1 MRSFILFVFVL
12 TFTFSLKSQINL
24 SQGLMAYYPFS
35 GDVKDHSGNNNHGTI
50 SGNPVLV
57 NDKDGNS
64 NSAYKFNGNGDHIW
78 VKDHPTLRPDTAMTI
93 AAWVYCEDF
102 TSWNIVVCKRA
113 VHNGSPWNS
122 YILYASGT
130 AGTPQNWGFGIASSQ
145 TNTHFA
151 IDNATAQTGKWIHL
165 VGIYEKSPSATTTG
179 DNNTQVQQN
188 VRVYVDCEMVAQEQ
202 ASGSIYYTDS
212 SLRIAMAI
220 PGPSKQYFKGNLDE
234 IRIYNRAL
242 NELEINA
249 LCKQQFTQSLEET
262 TSDELDVKV
271 YPNPASSA
279 FFVQCENIE
288 NITFSAYDFTGK
300 QIFYNERIENDII
313 NVEALS
319 NGVYYFQFY
328 NSKDKSYTT
337 KKIIINN

>member
-1 MRSFILFVFVL
+1 MRNFVIAVFLFASVV
-12 TFTFSLKSQINL
+12 SIKAQVNL
-24 SQGLMAYYPFS
+24 NQGLVAYYPFS

-50 SGNPVLV
+50 SGSPALV
-57 NDKDGNS
+57 NDKDGNL

-102 TSWNIVVCKRA
+102 SSWNIVVSKRA

-130 AGTPQNWGFGIASSQ
+130 AGSPQNWGFGIASSQ
-145 TNTHFA
+145 TKTHFA
-151 IDNATAQTGKWIHL
+151 IDNTNAQTGKWVHL

-179 DNNTQVQQN
+179 EDNTQTLQN

-202 ASGSIYYTDS
+202 ASGKIYYTDS
-212 SLRIAMAI
+212 SLRIGMAI
-220 PGPSKQYFKGNLDE
+220 PGSSKQYFKGKLDE

-249 LCKQQFTQSLEET
+249 LCKQQFTQSVEET
-262 TSDELDVKV
+262 TDKKLDVNV
-271 YPNPASSA
+271 YPNPVSSE
-279 FFVQCENIE
+279 FFVQCEDIE
-288 NITFSAYDFTGK
+288 NVTINAYDFTGK
-300 QIFYNERIENDII
+300 QIFFNARIEN
-313 NVEALS
+313 NMFSVASLS
-319 NGVYYFQFY
+319 NGVYYFKF
-328 NSKDKSYTT
+328 NNNKDNTSTT
-337 KKIIINN
+337 KKIVINN